1 VIWLTALDLGWGDC
15 HHQDGEPNLSPVRL
29 QTILLSSPVAN
40 KLTGLLLFLTVP
52 ALFWS
57 MIPIAIVAAM
67 ATFAAVQEGH
77 FIRTKQVF

>member
-1 VIWLTALDLGWGDC
+1 
-15 HHQDGEPNLSPVRL
+15 
-29 QTILLSSPVAN
+29 VAN

-77 FIRTKQVF
+77 FIRKKRLVKMFISKSDQISYQVL